1 MTTFRN
7 NMASTAVRTG
17 FIFVVAVLSLQVDAY
32 VKNPGREP
40 NWQDRLVEWWMSVRK
55 FGASLLLGG
64 MGLSWLI
71 VKLRRKQAPDS
82 KEFEKKKNRKG
93 WFQS

>member
-1 MTTFRN
+1 
-7 NMASTAVRTG
+7 
-17 FIFVVAVLSLQVDAY
+17 
-32 VKNPGREP
+32 
-40 NWQDRLVEWWMSVRK
+40 MSVRK

-82 KEFEKKKNRKG
+82 KEFEKKKTGKVRYACG
-93 WFQS
+93 LFS